1 MQVQA
6 ETGCT
11 GYRYTCLAGNPAVR
25 EEGKSEM
32 NVTELLRTAAAAH
45 DVVTITYDDGSRH
58 GELGIVMPVAV
69 DGEYL
74 QAIVDPTT
82 DVRRKFKLLSIA
94 SVRRTNGECASN
106 AAVNCSQEPALA
118 AA

>member
-1 MQVQA
+1 M
-6 ETGCT
+6 T
-11 GYRYTCLAGNPAVR
+11 
-25 EEGKSEM
+25 
-32 NVTELLRTAAAAH
+32 VTELLRTAAAAH
-45 DVVTITYDDGSRH
+45 DVVTITYDNGSRR

-74 QAIVDPTT
+74 RAIVDPTK
-82 DVRRKFKLLSIA
+82 DARRRFRLLSIA

-106 AAVNCSQEPALA
+106 AAVSRRLELAQA